1 MGLLPLT
8 YTRPKRV
15 DQRSYRSNSASSSG
29 DSLSDGEKT
38 DGSVNSGFSGF
49 SSGIPDSLAFDKII
63 DGGTCPVSLPIPAGS
78 LPELL
83 LTDFNNSQ

>member
-8 YTRPKRV
+8 YTRPKHV

-38 DGSVNSGFSGF
+38 DGSVNSGFSGY

-63 DGGTCPVSLPIPAGS
+63 DGEHVL
-78 LPELL
+78 
-83 LTDFNNSQ
+83 Q